1 MCVCVLMCVFVYNI
15 SEKGDVILS
24 KTLIWMIF

>member
-1 MCVCVLMCVFVYNI
+1 MCVSQCVCVLMCVFVYNI

-24 KTLIWMIF
+24 KT